1 MKFLSAVLCGLLAC
15 SPSFAAVV
23 GPAPGATVDGAQPAT
38 VMEVNPVGIGHVN
51 LVPYFS
57 TRSGFD
63 TYVNVVNT
71 DTRNG
76 KAVKVRFRSAVN
88 GEDVGNFT
96 VLLGP
101 GDTWAAAL
109 TRDAATGYTRVA
121 YSDKSCTLPPSVAVT
136 LGPTYV
142 PVSGNQQVDVTRT
155 QEGSVEIITM
165 ADIPRLD
172 ASGQV
177 SALFSAI
184 TPANPAAASA
194 CTPSAFTALAADS
207 ASYAD
212 AKSKG
217 LEVPTSGMMTE
228 WTLINVPRA
237 VSYTARATA
246 VEARLAAGGAPGY
259 GNVVLFPQTQ
269 LVIADPARTV
279 SYTTNPN
286 IRNAPPLPA
295 YGYVENQLP
304 DLSTPYLS
312 AGLATLPAGAA
323 ARWQAH
329 ATTKALATTSIGS
342 QFVTEPGILAKTDWV
357 VTLPTRY
364 LQVGYIPPSLMGAL
378 GSPLVISL
386 THDDTGAATGPGV
399 VNYFA
404 GTPGNI
410 RFDFVIDPICI
421 TGVDP
426 YTAGTPPATQP
437 QSATTWRSRE
447 GSLITLTPQ
456 SQNGNPWPFELCGHS
471 MILRFAKPGDDPSTG
486 VLGDARNRRQL
497 ISNATAGWGRIHTPG
512 LGGLGLPIIG
522 FAVSELFNGA
532 VAPGVAGV
540 FGQTFPLSLTKP
552 AP

>member
-1 MKFLSAVLCGLLAC
+1 MKLAAIVLLGFVSHGTA
-15 SPSFAAVV
+15 FAAVV
-23 GPAPGATVDGAQPAT
+23 GPASGTVVDGTQPAT

-121 YSDKSCTLPPSVAVT
+121 YGDKSCTLPSNVAVT

-142 PVSGNQQVDVTRT
+142 PSQDPWKVVDVTRSH
-155 QEGSVEIITM
+155 EGSVEIIAM

-172 ASGQV
+172 SGGQI
-177 SALFSAI
+177 SPL
-184 TPANPAAASA
+184 
-194 CTPSAFTALAADS
+194 FTATTVAGSGSVPSCTASVLEPLAFDS
-207 ASYAD
+207 TSYAD
-212 AKSKG
+212 ARSKG
-217 LEVPTSGMMTE
+217 LAVPTSGLMTE

-237 VSYTARATA
+237 VSYTGRAVA
-246 VEARLAAGGAPGY
+246 VEARVGAAGLPGY

-269 LVIADPARTV
+269 VLVFAPAGTV
-279 SYTTNPN
+279 SYTTNPH
-286 IRNAPPLPA
+286 IRGVPPYPTT
-295 YGYVENQLP
+295 GYVENSLP

-312 AGLATLPAGAA
+312 AGLSSLPAGVA
-323 ARWQAH
+323 ARRQAW
-329 ATTKALATTSIGS
+329 AINKALATTSVGS

-357 VTLPTRY
+357 LTQPTRY
-364 LQVGYIPPSLMGAL
+364 LQVGYSPPSSAGTQVFGHSVVLPLDVDDSGA
-378 GSPLVISL
+378 P
-386 THDDTGAATGPGV
+386 TGAS
-399 VNYFA
+399 NSFKL
-404 GTPGNI
+404 PGNVNTN
-410 RFDFVIDPICI
+410 FDPVCVTGIDPFM
-421 TGVDP
+421 P
-426 YTAGTPPATQP
+426 GTLTSTQP
-437 QSATTWRSRE
+437 QSETTWRNRE
-447 GSLITLTPQ
+447 GSALTMTPQ
-456 SQNGNPWPFELCGHS
+456 TSNGTPLPFELCGHS
-471 MILRFAKPGDDPSTG
+471 MLLRFAKPGDDPSIG

-497 ISNATAGWGRIHTPG
+497 ISSATAGWGRIQTPG
-512 LGGLGLPIIG
+512 LGGIGLPIIG
-522 FAVSELFNGA
+522 FAVSELFNSA
-532 VAPGVAGV
+532 VAPGFAGV
-540 FGQTFPLSLTKP
+540 FGLSYPLSTTKP